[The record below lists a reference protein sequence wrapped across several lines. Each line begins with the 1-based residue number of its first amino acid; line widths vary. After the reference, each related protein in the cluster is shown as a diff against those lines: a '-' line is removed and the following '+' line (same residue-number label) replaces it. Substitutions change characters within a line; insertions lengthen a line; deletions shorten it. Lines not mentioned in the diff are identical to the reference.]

1 MQKTLFFFVS
11 LVVFT
16 HSFAQDSLL
25 QRLKMDTTFAFL
37 QYKNPALI
45 ESLQRQ
51 LNNSDSDKFVIYHF
65 GGSHIQ
71 AGMPPNVVRKSLQKV
86 YGNGG
91 PGMIFSYKAADT
103 YSSVNYTSTKTG
115 NWIFGKSYQGNP
127 KVPLGVC
134 GMGVETVSP
143 TASLGFLFKQ
153 QLPTNDYFVRVFVES
168 DSLNRPFQLKIN
180 DQVYQQHQFTE
191 TVPGS
196 WQLAISGSIDSLF
209 VVTDAVATNKR
220 FRFYGIDIE
229 HQKNSGIVYHSL
241 GVGAAAFRSVLQLEK
256 LTDHSKVLLP
266 DMVLLDFGTNDILY
280 TNAIDKKL
288 PATVEKAIAQFRAI
302 NPNIFIVLTST
313 QDLYKNG
320 KYITAGVEF
329 VELMDSL
336 AQKNDCFFWNWY
348 DLAGGYGTINTWKQE
363 KYAKSDGIH
372 LTAAGYQVKGE
383 WLFRSFQNS
392 LQFGQAYP
400 DASCLIPMKGF
411 PVKPETAIDTLQ
423 IPIEQP
429 IQRPLAVERQRY
441 YTVRSGDTLGEIAH
455 KHGVSISALKRAN
468 GLRSDVLQIGKRL
481 KIPK

>member
-1 MQKTLFFFVS
+1 MHKTLFFFVS

-25 QRLKMDTTFAFL
+25 QRLKMDTMFAFL

-45 ESLQRQ
+45 ESFRRQ

-71 AGMPPNVVRKSLQKV
+71 AGMPPNVVRKNLQKV

-127 KVPLGVC
+127 NVPLGIC

-143 TASLGFLFKQ
+143 AASLGFLFKQ
-153 QLPTNDYFVRVFVES
+153 QLAINDYFVRVFVES
-168 DSLNRPFQLKIN
+168 DSLNRPFQLKIDN
-180 DQVYQQHQFTE
+180 HVFHQDEFTE
-191 TVPGS
+191 TEPGC
-196 WQLAISGSIDSLF
+196 WQLVYNGSIDSLF
-209 VVTDAVATNKR
+209 VLMDATVTDKR
-220 FRFYGIDIE
+220 FRFFGIDIE

-256 LTDHSKVLLP
+256 LIDHSKTLLP

-288 PATVEKAIAQFRAI
+288 PITIEKAIAQFRSI
-302 NPNIFIVLTST
+302 NPNILIVLTST

-320 KYITAGVEF
+320 KNITAGVEF
-329 VELMDSL
+329 VRLIDSL

-372 LTAAGYQVKGE
+372 LTADGYAVKGE

-392 LQFGQAYP
+392 LQFAQTNS

-423 IPIEQP
+423 FPIEQP

>member
-1 MQKTLFFFVS
+1 
-11 LVVFT
+11 
-16 HSFAQDSLL
+16 
-25 QRLKMDTTFAFL
+25 
-37 QYKNPALI
+37 
-45 ESLQRQ
+45 
-51 LNNSDSDKFVIYHF
+51 
-65 GGSHIQ
+65 
-71 AGMPPNVVRKSLQKV
+71 
-86 YGNGG
+86 
-91 PGMIFSYKAADT
+91 
-103 YSSVNYTSTKTG
+103 
-115 NWIFGKSYQGNP
+115 
-127 KVPLGVC
+127 
-134 GMGVETVSP
+134 
-143 TASLGFLFKQ
+143 
-153 QLPTNDYFVRVFVES
+153 
-168 DSLNRPFQLKIN
+168 
-180 DQVYQQHQFTE
+180 
-191 TVPGS
+191 
-196 WQLAISGSIDSLF
+196 LAISGSIDSLF
-209 VVTDAVATNKR
+209 VLTDAVATNKR

-256 LTDHSKVLLP
+256 LVDHSNVLLP

-329 VELMDSL
+329 VHLMDSL

-372 LTAAGYQVKGE
+372 LTADGYAVKGE

-392 LQFGQAYP
+392 LQFGQSYP
-400 DASCLIPMKGF
+400 VASCLIPMKGF
-411 PVKPETAIDTLQ
+411 PVKAVTDTLQ

-429 IQRPLAVERQRY
+429 VQRPLAVERYRY
-441 YTVRSGDTLGEIAH
+441 YTVRAGDTLGKIAQ
-455 KHGVSISALKRAN
+455 KYGVSISALKRAN
-468 GLRSDVLQIGKRL
+468 GLRSDILQIGKRL

>member
-1 MQKTLFFFVS
+1 MQKTLIFFVS

-16 HSFAQDSLL
+16 YSFAQDSLL

-71 AGMPPNVVRKSLQKV
+71 AGMPPNVARKYLQDR
-86 YGNGG
+86 YGDGG

-103 YSSVNYTSTKTG
+103 YSSVNYKSTKTG
-115 NWIFGKSYQGNP
+115 NWIFGKSFQGNP

-134 GMGVETVSP
+134 GMGVETNSKS
-143 TASLGFLFKQ
+143 ASLGFQFKQ
-153 QLPTNDYFVRVFVES
+153 TICKAEYFLHVFVES
-168 DSLNRPFQLKIN
+168 DTLNHPFQLKIN
-180 DQVYQQHQFTE
+180 DQVYPQSQLQE
-191 TVPGS
+191 IKPGS
-196 WQLAISGSIDSLF
+196 WQLAVSGSIDSIS
-209 VVTDAVATNKR
+209 VAIFADSTNANKR

-229 HQKNSGIVYHSL
+229 RQANTGVVYHSL

-266 DMVLLDFGTNDILY
+266 DMVFLDFGTNDILY
-280 TNAIDKKL
+280 TNTIDKKL

-302 NPNIFIVLTST
+302 NPNILIVLTST

-329 VELMDSL
+329 VQLMDSL

-363 KYAKSDGIH
+363 KYAKPDGIH
-372 LTAAGYQVKGE
+372 LTADGYAVKGE

-400 DASCLIPMKGF
+400 EASCLIPMKGF
-411 PVKPETAIDTLQ
+411 PVKAAIDTVQ
-423 IPIEQP
+423 VPVVQP
-429 IQRPLAVERQRY
+429 IQRSPAVERQRY
-441 YTVRSGDTLGEIAH
+441 YTVRSGDTLGEIAQ
-455 KHGVSISALKRAN
+455 KHGVSVSALKRAN